1 MNGKVKMVVLIIIG
15 VLVAV
20 GLTIATQLFIRNTTL
35 KVKNSIKSKWDSI
48 YYDYLKEIKD
58 LGSDKAKLP
67 QDMKNGTISFYDVDG
82 IDYPIMNI
90 KYESN
95 NKECSNIYY
104 IDEKSNDVGVIVFKD
119 KTDIE
124 MLYNKESKDYEYYI
138 HTKKNDVDIYSSLKD
153 QINEKLGHTKDI
165 KQYKFESSD
174 KDKFNEIFTKIKNKV
189 QEYDFNLNFDLK
201 NLKNMFLKSSKQLKK
216 ITKKITNEIEKMIEN
231 NEFDVNDIE
240 KTIDAVESKT
250 EEIEKIID
258 NKKDEIINSVNDV
271 TDSNN
276 YISVGSY
283 NIKYGTYVGES
294 ASEGINLVLEKDG
307 KCTYDNKPCTYKVG
321 NFDFAQDESTKG
333 SYKDCLVITSDYTY
347 HFYPYSNSTLGD
359 GGINSY
365 TYNG

>member
-20 GLTIATQLFIRNTTL
+20 GLTIITQLFIRNTTL
-35 KVKNSIKSKWDSI
+35 KVKNSIKAKWDSI

-67 QDMKNGTISFYDVDG
+67 QDMKNGTISFYDVEG

-90 KYESN
+90 KYDSTTDSYVLTSNECNIESS
-95 NKECSNIYY
+95 KEIVENI
-104 IDEKSNDVGVIVFKD
+104 
-119 KTDIE
+119 
-124 MLYNKESKDYEYYI
+124 
-138 HTKKNDVDIYSSLKD
+138 
-153 QINEKLGHTKDI
+153 INTENTKDI

-201 NLKNMFLKSSKQLKK
+201 NLKNVFLKSSKQLKK

-240 KTIDAVESKT
+240 KTIDA